1 MSFYHLTNFELNIQL
16 VDSARKK
23 YNFILRVAQTR
34 QSSWSYHLNT

>member
-23 YNFILRVAQTR
+23 YNFILRGGSNQTK
-34 QSSWSYHLNT
+34 